1 MQFMAAFVPSGR
13 LGRRRLLLAA
23 AAGCC
28 TSFAAR
34 SAAIYT
40 PHEIAEQFQQR
51 VARRLQLPANEARIY
66 ASMAELQVMSDRQ
79 GLLEPQYLLLV
90 DNNPHVQAA
99 FLMWRLAPG
108 AYDLLG
114 VSPVSTGGPVQ
125 PDYFETPQGVF
136 ERADGELHA
145 SMGPCDLAK
154 PPICRRD
161 GARVL
166 DFGWQRARNASGRGR
181 LMPMRLQARAANP
194 RAERRL
200 GTACTDGC
208 ILLPASLMHLLDE
221 LGLLDAGLLHE
232 THGQIAQLPYR
243 GRYLVVVDSGRD
255 ERPPWSPMPR

>member
-40 PHEIAEQFQQR
+40 PHEIAEQFEQR
-51 VARRLQLPANEARIY
+51 VARRLQLPASEGRLY
-66 ASMAELQVMSDRQ
+66 ASMTELQVMSDRH

-90 DNNPHVQAA
+90 DGNPHVQAA
-99 FLMWRLAPG
+99 FLMWRLGPG

-114 VSPVSTGGPVQ
+114 ASPVSTGGPVR
-125 PDYFETPQGVF
+125 PDYLETPQGVF

-145 SMGPCDLAK
+145 SMGPCDLAQ
-154 PPICRRD
+154 PRICRRE

-194 RAERRL
+194 LAERRL

-221 LGLLDAGLLHE
+221 LGLLDAGLQYE
-232 THGQIAQLPYR
+232 APARTATLPYR
-243 GRYLVVVDSGRD
+243 GRYLVVVDSGRE
-255 ERPPWSPMPR
+255 ERPAWSPAPR